1 MPVLGKEVESHLSP
15 EQIAVQEV
23 QGYVEKIERQAETQ
37 QIVPQQQ
44 PQQPP
49 QKQVVQ
55 DMGKTVS
62 FQVAQTAKPKIQLPL
77 DQTALQQGLKQNVSL
92 GVKWLSEWCVM
103 MIKKYPGRVFYLPP
117 EQNQ

>member
-1 MPVLGKEVESHLSP
+1 MPVLGKEVETRLSP

-37 QIVPQQQ
+37 QVVPQQQ
-44 PQQPP
+44 PQQAP
-49 QKQVVQ
+49 QKQTPQ

-62 FQVAQTAKPKIQLPL
+62 LQVSQTSKPKIILPI
-77 DQTALQQGLKQNVSL
+77 DQTTLQTGLKRNVSS

-117 EQNQ
+117 ETT